1 MCLEVLSLQYLLT
14 KTKKTEN
21 KMSRYRFFN
30 TKRVNNRK
38 ETRGRAVRK
47 QYVPLYTTNEKE
59 REKLVSQWREEG
71 VSSYEIERR
80 LRQKRLILHEAV

>member
-1 MCLEVLSLQYLLT
+1 
-14 KTKKTEN
+14 
-21 KMSRYRFFN
+21 MSRYRFFN